1 MTQPQPN
8 LRETKRQ
15 QAAAK
20 KQPATVTPIAEKQ
33 EVKAAAKAAHP
44 ATVSKRQQSAKT
56 APAKAPAKAAAE
68 KPARELSKVGPLPK
82 PAKLEWT
89 EKDGTWFAVSGRWRY
104 RVKEGSKGWFAEQAT
119 GSWTPL
125 HGDPQTLEQAKRIA
139 EIVDAGAHW
148 IGWAKYRSMSWAQI
162 EEAAKEAAK

>member
-1 MTQPQPN
+1 MTQPTPN

-20 KQPATVTPIAEKQ
+20 KAPAKNATVTPLPVAE
-33 EVKAAAKAAHP
+33 KAAAKAAHP
-44 ATVSKRQQSAKT
+44 ASAAKQ
-56 APAKAPAKAAAE
+56 PAKKAPANKAA
-68 KPARELSKVGPLPK
+68 PVQRELSRVAPLPK

-89 EKDGTWFAVSGRWRY
+89 EKDGVHLATSGRWRY
-104 RVKEGSKGWFAEQAT
+104 RVSEGSRGWFAEQAT

-125 HGDPQTLEQAKRIA
+125 HGDGQTVEQAKRIA

-148 IGWAKYRSMSWAQI
+148 CGWAKYRTQTWAEI
-162 EEAAKEAAK
+162 EKAAKEAGE